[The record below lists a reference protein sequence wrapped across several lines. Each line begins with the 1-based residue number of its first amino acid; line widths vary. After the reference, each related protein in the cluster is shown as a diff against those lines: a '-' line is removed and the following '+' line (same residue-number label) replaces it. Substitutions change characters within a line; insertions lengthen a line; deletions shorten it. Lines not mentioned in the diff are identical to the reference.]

1 VQLAFPRPLFTA
13 CFDPMTRRTTFFS
26 FSLVLSI
33 ASWMAT
39 PCFATRFIAFAP
51 QSATAPPVLSADSP
65 ATALVAVA
73 PGSAA
78 GDRQWS
84 EYLDAWREHARNP
97 ADAKTRQRLGLPE
110 QSPVHTIVGDGQS
123 LARTVAKSLSIDW
136 VGPQSIETE
145 HFIVLADVPS
155 EVAAELAIE
164 LEQFHAVWTQL
175 FFPLWKDRQRWN
187 QAGIRTPRLPAQTRG
202 VAANK
207 MRVIVLRD
215 RNQYQI
221 ALKSEGPQIG
231 QSTGYYSGSLRTT
244 FLLASARGDQSA
256 SALDESR
263 ATRFH
268 ELTHQL
274 LAEAT
279 DTKLKT
285 MPGER
290 SGFWLAEGIACYM
303 ESTRID
309 DGVATVGG
317 WESSRLQ
324 FARHRAL
331 NLGETT
337 SIDLMRNFGRMQFQ
351 RHVDLPSIY
360 ALAAAESH
368 RIIDQNDGDGLNE
381 MISQLAKLYQ
391 IRRPASQSQGQH
403 RNEAA
408 ETDLITYLTLND
420 RSLTPLVR
428 DDLINLCLARC
439 DLSPATLSRITP
451 QRNLVWLDLTALKV
465 SADDVM
471 RLCPQP
477 ASLKQ
482 LSLEA
487 TLIDDSIA
495 NWIAD
500 ASAIEELDLSWTG
513 IGDSTLSAIS
523 ADASLQ
529 TLWLTGSRI
538 SDASIDRIAAWR
550 SLRRV
555 DLQRTEVTDAGR
567 ASLARLRP
575 DLKIDP
581 LELVSTQ

>member
-1 VQLAFPRPLFTA
+1 
-13 CFDPMTRRTTFFS
+13 MT
-26 FSLVLSI
+26 
-33 ASWMAT
+33 T

-51 QSATAPPVLSADSP
+51 QSATAPPALSADSP
-65 ATALVAVA
+65 AHALVAVP

-78 GDRQWS
+78 DDRLWS
-84 EYLDAWREHARNP
+84 EYLQVWREHARNP
-97 ADAKTRQRLGLPE
+97 ADAKVRQQLGLPE
-110 QSPVHTIVGDGQS
+110 QLPVRTSVGDGQA
-123 LARTVAKSLSIDW
+123 LARTVAKSLRIDW

-145 HFIVLADVPS
+145 HFIVLADVPN
-155 EVAAELAIE
+155 EVAVQVAIE
-164 LEQFHAVWTQL
+164 LEQFYAVWTQL

-187 QAGIRTPRLPAQTRG
+187 QAGIRTPSRPAQTRA
-202 VAANK
+202 VAVNK
-207 MRVIVLRD
+207 MRVVVLRD
-215 RNQYQI
+215 RNQYQM

-231 QSTGYYSGSLRTT
+231 QSTGYYSGSLRMT
-244 FLLASARGDQSA
+244 FLLDSARGDQSA
-256 SALDESR
+256 AALDESR

-303 ESTRID
+303 ESTMID
-309 DGVATVGG
+309 HGVATVGG

-331 NLGETT
+331 SLGETT
-337 SIDLMRNFGRMQFQ
+337 SIDVMRTFGRVQFQ
-351 RHVDLPSIY
+351 RHVDLSSIY
-360 ALAAAESH
+360 ALTAAESH

-391 IRRPASQSQGQH
+391 IRRPANHSQGQQQ
-403 RNEAA
+403 NETA

-420 RSLTPLVR
+420 QSLTPLVR

-439 DLSPATLSRITP
+439 NLSPAALGRISP

-465 SADDVM
+465 SVDDVM
-471 RLCPQP
+471 RLCPQV
-477 ASLKQ
+477 AALKQ

-495 NWIAD
+495 NWLAE
-500 ASAIEELDLSWTG
+500 AGAIEELDLSWTG

-523 ADASLQ
+523 ADASPQ

-567 ASLARLRP
+567 TRLARLRP

-581 LELVSTQ
+581 LKLVSTQ

>member
-1 VQLAFPRPLFTA
+1 
-13 CFDPMTRRTTFFS
+13 M
-26 FSLVLSI
+26 
-33 ASWMAT
+33 

-51 QSATAPPVLSADSP
+51 QSANAPPALSADSP
-65 ATALVAVA
+65 ANAFVAVA
-73 PGSAA
+73 PGATA
-78 GDRQWS
+78 GDRPWS
-84 EYLDAWREHARNP
+84 EYLDVWREHARNP
-97 ADAKTRQRLGLPE
+97 ADAKIRQRLGLPE
-110 QSPVHTIVGDGQS
+110 QLPASITVVDGQS
-123 LARTVAKSLSIDW
+123 VARSFAKSLRIDW
-136 VGPQSIETE
+136 VAPQAIETE
-145 HFIVLADVPS
+145 HFILLADVPN
-155 EVAAELAIE
+155 EVAVQVAIE
-164 LEQFHAVWTQL
+164 LEQFYAVWTQL
-175 FFPLWKDRQRWN
+175 FFPLWKDRQRWD
-187 QAGIRTPRLPAQTRG
+187 QTASRTPNRQSTGRG
-202 VAANK
+202 SVANK
-207 MRVIVLRD
+207 MRVVVLRD
-215 RNQYQI
+215 RNQYQT

-231 QSTGYYSGSLRTT
+231 QSTGYYSGPLRTT
-244 FLLASARGDQSA
+244 FLLDSARGDQSA
-256 SALDESR
+256 SSVAETL
-263 ATRFH
+263 ATRYH

-303 ESTRID
+303 ESTIINH
-309 DGVATVGG
+309 GFSTVGG

-324 FARHRAL
+324 FARHRTL
-331 NLGETT
+331 SLGQTQ
-337 SIDLMRNFGRMQFQ
+337 SVDAIGRLGRMQFQ

-360 ALAAAESH
+360 ALSAAESH

-391 IRRPASQSQGQH
+391 IRSPAGRPQDQQKT
-403 RNEAA
+403 EVA
-408 ETDLITYLTLND
+408 ENDLTTYLTLSD
-420 RSLTPLVR
+420 QSLTPLVR

-439 DLSPATLSRITP
+439 NLSPAILERITP

-465 SADDVM
+465 STDDVI
-471 RLCPQP
+471 RLCPQV

-495 NWIAD
+495 KWLAD

-513 IGDSTLSAIS
+513 VGDPALSAIS
-523 ADASLQ
+523 ADAPLQ

-538 SDASIDRIAAWR
+538 SDESIDRIAAWR

-555 DLQRTEVTDAGR
+555 DLQRSKVTDAGR
-567 ASLARLRP
+567 ARLASLRP

-581 LELVSTQ
+581 LELVSTK